1 MKKLRSQEG
10 GALWDTVAELGTYV
24 VSGLVTVA
32 TNLTTAATTTAA
44 WAGDLTASAIVA
56 NNLGVYL

>member
-44 WAGDLTASAIVA
+44 WS
-56 NNLGVYL
+56 